1 MKLRYIAT
9 LLLMLFAGAS
19 ISLTAQNVVMC
30 EGFETYSY
38 GAMPPGWNYYA
49 GESSYGP
56 AVIYTNEVELWV
68 YLPVGGR
75 GVTMQLP
82 QGTPLQQYTLSF
94 RYKPYFTGNANLII
108 GSMVD
113 DTSYSSFLA
122 IDTIPITLIN
132 SEINTPENWYQA
144 NISLATLPT
153 DHTVIAFRFSLSSG
167 IGLYYDRNI
176 AFDDIVIANYNLY
189 DLHIVDLAGTSITL
203 DWSQDGAP
211 LTPWLY
217 VSNSDG
223 VVDSI
228 QCTTHP
234 VTVNNLRR
242 GERHT
247 FTLRNIDYPCQSHSP
262 SVTAYIPLDH
272 DGCIDYDNFFTTS
285 VTAYYGSYTDPYYDT
300 AFVDYGPS
308 SEYSRHTIHTDI
320 GERDPRTGNALRIV
334 RPGATSSVRLGNKR
348 VYREA
353 ESIVYTVTVDTNNYD
368 LIILNYA
375 AVLQDPNHNPSAQ
388 PHFLF
393 ELLDE
398 NYTQIDPSCGAA
410 DFVASP
416 SLGWNSYGENLWKDW
431 TTVAF
436 SVGAYHGRTI
446 HVRLTTFDCDAGA
459 HYGYAY
465 YDLGCARSVIRVSS
479 CSGASQVTLSAPDGF
494 NYRWF
499 RQSDPATVISTQ
511 QSITVPIDGSL
522 YLCQTTFIDRPDCS
536 FTISG
541 HAIAAH
547 NVAAIDTTVT
557 FDSCAMQVAFHNAS
571 VLVSGTAGAY
581 DTTAYPGNVRWDFGG
596 GQTSTDSDVVVTYT
610 QPGTYTVT
618 MTSFFADCEDVDSVQ
633 IVVPVPASTHRDT
646 IITACDSL
654 HWRGRTFYRQA
665 DGSQHLEVTDTF
677 HFPNPYG
684 CDSTLTLY
692 LDLHPSYLMHD
703 TTLFCFGDSLTHGGI
718 SYAADTV
725 LPLAYTTIHG
735 CDSLRPLLLAH
746 RNPLPPPAMML
757 RNAVDT
763 FATGHPLVDCSVM
776 PFNAVD
782 TSRVSTWRWTVG
794 DSLLLQG
801 ESRSG
806 ATAEWS
812 LGVGRWA
819 LALVRTDSLG
829 CADSLYL
836 DSVAIVMPTPR
847 AAFTIDPKRIPIFG
861 DKTTALN
868 TSEPDTCTWLWY
880 NSTDSAVT
888 RNWSYRWP
896 EVSTPADELVTLV
909 ATLRHTLLLND
920 SIVTIFC
927 TDTARDTVHILAP
940 WLDFPSLVTPNGD
953 GINDIWGIVGLL
965 DEGWFPQNELWI
977 FNQWGVLVYHVR
989 DISSPDQFWDPNERP
1004 CPDGAYFYRFAARN
1018 KYGIVRR
1025 NGVIEV
1031 LRH

>member
-30 EGFETYSY
+30 EDFEGYTS
-38 GAMPPGWNYYA
+38 GTILPEWNYDA
-49 GESSYGP
+49 NESNLIPNVFVHSTGKGLR
-56 AVIYTNEVELWV
+56 VQ
-68 YLPVGGR
+68 LPTGGH

-82 QGTPLQQYTLSF
+82 QGVPLQQYTLSF
-94 RYKPYFTGNANLII
+94 SFNIYNTGNFNFII
-108 GSMVD
+108 GSMVN
-113 DTSYSSFLA
+113 DTAYSSF
-122 IDTIPITLIN
+122 IPMDTISFTQT
-132 SEINTPENWYQA
+132 SSQTWRQA
-144 NISLATLPT
+144 TVSLSALPV
-153 DHTVIAFRFSLSSG
+153 DHTVIAFRLGTSS
-167 IGLYYDRNI
+167 IIYTYI
-176 AFDDIVIANYNLY
+176 FAIDDIVIANYNLY

-203 DWSQDGAP
+203 DWSQDGATF
-211 LTPWLY
+211 TPWLY
-217 VSNSDG
+217 VSDG
-223 VVDSI
+223 DGIVDSFP
-228 QCTTHP
+228 CTTHP
-234 VTVNNLRR
+234 FTADNLRR
-242 GERHT
+242 GERYT
-247 FTLRNIDYPCQSHSP
+247 FTLRITDYPCQPYSD
-262 SVTAYIPLDH
+262 SVKAYIPADH
-272 DGCIDYDNFFTTS
+272 GGCIDYDNFFTTGVS
-285 VTAYYGSYTDPYYDT
+285 AYYGSYTDPYNDT

-320 GERDPRTGNALRIV
+320 GERDPQTGNALRTV
-334 RPGATSSVRLGNKR
+334 RPGATSSIRLGNWR
-348 VYREA
+348 NSRQA

-398 NYTQIDPSCGAA
+398 NYTQIDPTCGAA

-416 SLGWNSYGENLWKDW
+416 NLGWNSYGANLWKDW

-436 SVGAYHGRTI
+436 SVGAYHGRTV

-571 VLVSGTAGAY
+571 VLVSGTEGAY
-581 DTTAYPGNVRWDFGG
+581 DTTAYPGNIHWDLGG

-718 SYAADTV
+718 SYAADTIV
-725 LPLAYTTIHG
+725 PLAYTTIHG

-746 RNPLPPPAMML
+746 RNPLPPPAIML

-794 DSLLLQG
+794 DSLLMQG

-868 TSEPDTCTWLWY
+868 ASEPDTCTWLWY

>member
-436 SVGAYHGRTI
+436 SVGAYHGRTV

-725 LPLAYTTIHG
+725 VPLAYTTIHG